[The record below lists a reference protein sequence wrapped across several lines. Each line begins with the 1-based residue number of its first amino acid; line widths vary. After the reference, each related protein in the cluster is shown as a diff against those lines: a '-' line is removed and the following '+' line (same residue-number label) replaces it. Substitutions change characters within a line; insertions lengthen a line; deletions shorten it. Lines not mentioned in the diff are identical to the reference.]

1 MFNSAVLDIL
11 IGLMTIFLIVALAV
25 TALSELVSQW
35 LSMRASGLRR
45 ALSAMLGGGEDKS
58 VPHWF
63 LDLPIVKA
71 MTGAQD
77 SAPSYLDRQTFSAA
91 LLMAVDDGAI
101 SKTPAELDAAIAASK
116 LPEQTRTLLRAFL
129 KESADVQ
136 QLRAN
141 LESWFDRVMDRT
153 SGWYK
158 RRIANLVLVLSGFLV
173 VGANIDTI
181 AIGQALYGD
190 PEFRAAMVKQALS
203 TLQDGPPP
211 ADGVSDAKAPDQ
223 RLGQYQAALEE
234 LRAGGLPIG
243 WHSMTLA
250 AKSQEL
256 HWSWYL
262 SKIAGWLI
270 TIFAASLG
278 APFWFDMLSKIAN
291 IRGTGPKPNK
301 SNSS

>member
-25 TALSELVSQW
+25 TALSELISQW
-35 LSMRASGLRR
+35 MSLRASGLRR
-45 ALSAMLGGGEDKS
+45 ALTAMLGGDDDQR

-63 LDLPIVKA
+63 LELPIVKA
-71 MTGAQD
+71 MAGAND
-77 SAPSYLDRQTFSAA
+77 AAPSYLDRQTFSAA

-101 SKTPAELDAAIAASK
+101 NKTPAELDAAIAASK
-116 LPEQTRTLLRAFL
+116 LPEHTRALLHAFL
-129 KESADVQ
+129 RESVDVAQ
-136 QLRAN
+136 FRAN
-141 LESWFDRVMDRT
+141 LESWFDKVMDRT

-190 PEFRAAMVKQALS
+190 PEFRAAMVKQALA

-211 ADGVSDAKAPDQ
+211 AEDVSDARSPDQ
-223 RLGQYQAALEE
+223 RLGQYQGALEE

-250 AKSQEL
+250 TKGQQL

-262 SKIAGWLI
+262 SKAAGWLI

-278 APFWFDMLSKIAN
+278 APFWFDMLSKVAN

-301 SNSS
+301 A

>member
-45 ALSAMLGGGEDKS
+45 ALAAMLGDGDDPR

-71 MTGAQD
+71 MTGAHE

-101 SKTPAELDAAIAASK
+101 NKTPAELDAAIAASQ
-116 LPEQTRTLLRAFL
+116 LPEYTRALLRAFL
-129 KESADVQ
+129 RESTDVAQ
-136 QLRAN
+136 FRAN
-141 LESWFDRVMDRT
+141 LEGWFDKVMDRT

-158 RRIANLVLVLSGFLV
+158 RRIANVVLVLSGVLV

-190 PEFRAAMVKQALS
+190 PDFRSAMVAQAMK

-211 ADGVSDAKAPDQ
+211 AAGAAETKAPDQ
-223 RLGQYQAALEE
+223 RLGQYQGALEE

-250 AKSQEL
+250 AKGQQL
-256 HWSWYL
+256 HWSWYV

-291 IRGTGPKPNK
+291 IRGTGPKPGK
-301 SNSS
+301 A